1 MTATKVF
8 SIHESPVGPLL
19 LSGDR
24 QALTRLEFAD
34 GAATNRKSL
43 SEATGSVRDGQ
54 RANWRRDDARFG
66 EENRQIG
73 EYFAGER
80 TTFDFPLV
88 LEGSS
93 FERRVWEALQAIPY
107 GTTITY
113 GALAA
118 RLGAPGAA
126 RAVGAAN
133 GRNPIAIVVPCHRVI
148 GARGTLTGYGGGLE
162 RKRALLAHEGALL
175 PV

>member
-1 MTATKVF
+1 MTATKIF
-8 SIHESPVGPLL
+8 SIHESAVGPLL

-24 QALTRLEFAD
+24 HALTGLEFAE
-34 GAATNRKSL
+34 GVASNQKSAGD
-43 SEATGSVRDGQ
+43 ATGFAS
-54 RANWRRDDARFG
+54 RADWRRDDARFVV
-66 EENRQIG
+66 ERRQLS

-88 LEGSS
+88 LAGNA

-113 GALAA
+113 GELAA

-148 GARGTLTGYGGGLE
+148 GARGKLTGYGGGLA

>member
-1 MTATKVF
+1 MTATKIF

-24 QALTRLEFAD
+24 HALTGLEFA
-34 GAATNRKSL
+34 GGVASNRKSAGD
-43 SEATGSVRDGQ
+43 ATGFARDGR
-54 RANWRRDDARFG
+54 RANWRHDDARFV
-66 EENRQIG
+66 EELRQLS

-88 LEGSS
+88 LAGNA

-113 GALAA
+113 GELAA

-148 GARGTLTGYGGGLE
+148 GARGKLTGYGGGLA
-162 RKRALLAHEGALL
+162 RKRALLTHEGALL

>member
-1 MTATKVF
+1 MTATKTF

-24 QALTRLEFAD
+24 HALTGLEFAD
-34 GAATNRKSL
+34 GAVRDQKSA
-43 SEATGSVRDGQ
+43 SDATGFAR
-54 RANWRRDDARFG
+54 RAAWRRDDARFV
-66 EENRQIG
+66 EERRQLG

-88 LEGSS
+88 LAGNA
-93 FERRVWEALQAIPY
+93 FERRVWEALRAIPY

-113 GALAA
+113 GELAA

-148 GARGTLTGYGGGLE
+148 GVRGKLTGYGGGLA